1 MTLLPPSQI
10 PLKQTF
16 AILFVVISSMSCI
29 MGYLIIREGNI
40 SQEQRVKLI
49 HKLITQQEQKIAY
62 DGTKIVENLN
72 NFSFQTIPY
81 LKEEA
86 KLQVNKAHSIATSL
100 YQNLSPILPMADVQ
114 FAIKEAFR
122 DIRFFSNRG
131 YLFIDDIDGNAIL
144 LPEQVQLEGS
154 SLHEQKDDRGNAII
168 QDIINAAQNNTK
180 QGYHKYRWYEPGN
193 TLEMQDKISFMRQF
207 EPYNWVLGTGDYIKR
222 VENDFQ
228 QKAINQ
234 LSSLEIHKNSFFI
247 ILDNKGKFIY
257 QAQGLSEELIER
269 LQEPGSAKRF
279 ISQIKKRKTNHI
291 EQSQHRID
299 DASHNFS
306 FTGTVN
312 EWGWTIIGGYNNND
326 ILFTAE
332 SQLSLLKVNQ
342 EKSMQNLLFEFALLT
357 SLALLIA
364 LGVALWL
371 KKSFINYHN
380 YSQKQHELLLK
391 NKSELE
397 LAARVFDSTS
407 EGIMITNE
415 YNQIITCNS
424 SFCRITGYDKEEII
438 GLNPNTFASGLTDPD
453 IYSDMWHAITTKG
466 LWQGE
471 VINQHKKGHLFPEWL
486 SINVYKDS
494 DGKTINYIGSI
505 VDISKR
511 KQAENTLL
519 HLADYDPLT
528 DLPNRRF
535 FKEQIDHIIEIDK
548 QRKPTEP
555 ISKFALLF
563 LDLDY
568 FKFINDSLGHSAG
581 DKVLKIIANRLLEH
595 KDENTIVSRLG
606 GDEFVIVLQDISSEK
621 TVKQFCKELM
631 QSIEKPM
638 DILGRS
644 LIVTPSIG
652 ATLYPKDGNRTN
664 ILLKNADAAL
674 YRAKESGR
682 NNVQFFTTNL
692 NRDALKRLSLEN
704 DLRRALNKNQFEIYY
719 QPQIDLNN
727 KQVIGCEALI
737 RWHHPTKG
745 FVSPIHFIPLAEET
759 GIINEIGEWILF
771 EACKQAAI
779 WSTEYSRPIDIAIN
793 LSARQFDDKL
803 VATVIR
809 ALKQSQLPNHYLTL
823 EITES
828 ILVQDPEQVIHILT
842 QLRQLGIKIALDD
855 FGTGFSSLSYLKRFP
870 LDKLKIDR
878 AFVKDLPDDK
888 DDAAIVASVLSV
900 AKHFNLTTVAEGI
913 ENTDQEIILES
924 LNCSQGQGYFY
935 DKPLTAHAMAQ
946 RLKHGQHGR
955 PTLIHNYDLV

>member
-16 AILFVVISSMSCI
+16 AVLFVVISTMSCI

-40 SQEQRVKLI
+40 SEEQRSLLIHNLIVKQEQQI
-49 HKLITQQEQKIAY
+49 HN
-62 DGTKIVENLN
+62 DGAKIVENLN
-72 NFSFQTIPY
+72 NISIQTIPY

-86 KLQVNKAHSIATSL
+86 KHQVDKAYSIALSL
-100 YQNLSPILPMADVQ
+100 FNNLQSVLPEEEIKS
-114 FAIKEAFR
+114 AIKEALR
-122 DIRFFSNRG
+122 HIRFFSDRG
-131 YLFIDDIDGNAIL
+131 YLFIDEADGTSVL
-144 LPEQVQLEGS
+144 LPPFPQLEGK
-154 SLHEQKDDRGNAII
+154 SLYSQVDDKGVIHIQNII
-168 QDIINAAQNNTK
+168 KATQNIEK
-180 QGYHKYRWYEPGN
+180 QGYYQYRWYEPN
-193 TLEMQDKISFMRQF
+193 NKQVMQDKISFMRQF
-207 EPYNWVLGTGDYIKR
+207 EPYNWVLGTGDYVQR
-222 VENDFQ
+222 VESDFQ

-247 ILDNKGKFIY
+247 IFDHNGKFIY
-257 QAQGLSEELIER
+257 QAQGLSEDLIDR
-269 LQEPGSAKRF
+269 LQVPGSAQRF
-279 ISQIKKRKTNHI
+279 ISQIKNRKESTL
-291 EQSQHRID
+291 EQEQKAFNVTRHS
-299 DASHNFS
+299 FS
-306 FTGTVN
+306 FTENVDA
-312 EWGWTIIGGYNNND
+312 WGWTIVGGYNNSD
-326 ILFTAE
+326 ILFDAE
-332 SQLSLLKVNQ
+332 SQLTLLEESQKS
-342 EKSMQNLLFEFALLT
+342 SMQNLLFEFSLLSAM
-357 SLALLIA
+357 SLL
-364 LGVALWL
+364 VALSVAFWL
-371 KKSFINYHN
+371 RNAFINYHN
-380 YSQKQHELLLK
+380 LSEQQHELLLK

-415 YNQIITCNS
+415 HNQIITCNS
-424 SFCRITGYDKEEII
+424 SFCRITGYEKEEII

-453 IYSDMWHAITTKG
+453 VYSDMWHSITTKG

-486 SINVYKDS
+486 SINVYKDET
-494 DGKTINYIGSI
+494 GKAINYIGSI

-511 KQAENTLL
+511 KQAENTLQ

-535 FKEQIDHIIEIDK
+535 FKEQVDHIIELDK

-555 ISKFALLF
+555 INKFALLF
-563 LDLDY
+563 IDLDY

-595 KDENTIVSRLG
+595 KNANTIVSRLG
-606 GDEFVIVLQDISSEK
+606 GDEFVVVLQDIASENA
-621 TVKQFCKELM
+621 VKHFCDELM

-638 DILGRS
+638 NVLGRS

-682 NNVQFFTTNL
+682 NTVHFFTSNL

-704 DLRRALNKNQFEIYY
+704 DLRRALKRNQFEVYY
-719 QPQIDLNN
+719 QPQVNLNN
-727 KQVIGCEALI
+727 KNVIGCEALI

-745 FVSPIHFIPLAEET
+745 FVSPVDFIPLAEET
-759 GIINEIGEWILF
+759 GMIKDIGEWVLL

-779 WSTEYSRPIDIAIN
+779 WNEEFARPIDMAIN
-793 LSARQFDDKL
+793 LSARQFNDTL
-803 VATVIR
+803 VSTVIR
-809 ALKQSQLPNHYLTL
+809 ALNQSQLPSHCLTL

-828 ILVQDPEQVIHILT
+828 ILVQDPEQVIHILS

-878 AFVKDLPDDK
+878 AFVKDLPNDTDDS
-888 DDAAIVASVLSV
+888 AIIASVLAV
-900 AKHFNLTTVAEGI
+900 AEHFNLTTIAEGI
-913 ENTDQEIILES
+913 ENTDQEALLEA

-935 DKPLTAHAMAQ
+935 DKPLTAHAMAL
-946 RLKHGQHGR
+946 RLKHGQHGK
-955 PTLIHNYDLV
+955 PSLINRYDTA